1 VQEATVNAEH
11 EVLAVHDGV
20 LFFGNHKG
28 IFRSAAQG
36 HLISSLN
43 AVIVIYLNYIILDY
57 LMTLIP
63 K

>member
-20 LFFGNHKG
+20 LFFGNNKG
-28 IFRSAAQG
+28 MLRSAAQG

-57 LMTLIP
+57 
-63 K
+63 